1 MSLAQRDEYMSLY
14 RTYLV
19 NKTEAKTKPAQLEE
33 ILQ

>member
-19 NKTEAKTKPAQLEE
+19 KKTESKTKPA
-33 ILQ
+33 